1 MRKNVVEIIEENEKV
16 VSAINNLLELTK
28 KEFMKNNTEAAQQ
41 HAYNVAFKIYNDSFA
56 KDKFWQ
62 YASTDLL
69 TAFILGFCEHCKEE
83 PQKITMKNIA
93 LMMIDLSKQTFI
105 DLETGVEKVALDKFF
120 EHFEPSHVAR
130 RQFATIDFTNGQMGA
145 SVLSYT
151 TSRLG
156 VFATK
161 QVIEGENKCVKM

>member
-1 MRKNVVEIIEENEKV
+1 MCKNVVEIIEENEKL
-16 VSAINNLLELTK
+16 VSAINNFLELTK
-28 KEFMKNNTEAAQQ
+28 KEFMISNIEAAQQ
-41 HAYNVAFKIYNDSFA
+41 HAHNVAFKIYNDPLA

-120 EHFEPSHVAR
+120 EQFEPSHIAR
-130 RQFATIDFTNGQMGA
+130 MQFAKIDFTNGQMGA

-161 QVIEGENKCVKM
+161 QIIEGDN